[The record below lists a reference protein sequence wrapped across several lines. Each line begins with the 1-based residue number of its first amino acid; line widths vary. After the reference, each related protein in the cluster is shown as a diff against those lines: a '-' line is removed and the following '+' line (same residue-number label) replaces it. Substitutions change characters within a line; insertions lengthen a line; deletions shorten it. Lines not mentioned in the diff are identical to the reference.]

1 MLINLKLRSLKPAE
15 KAYKLADR
23 DGMYVTVSPAGRVTF
38 RFYYRFNG
46 RRETLT
52 LGKYGS
58 DGISLAE
65 ARGRVVEARRL
76 IESGISPAAEK
87 QRDKAR
93 ICDARYFETWANDWI
108 TRYKMAE
115 TTRAMRR
122 SVLKRDVL
130 PAFGRR
136 KLWEVTEEDIRALC
150 NRILNR
156 GAPATAVHA
165 REVIMSVFDW
175 AILHGE
181 KRIKNPARQVRPC

>member
-76 IESGISPAAEK
+76 IESGVSPAAEK

-93 ICDARYFETWANDWI
+93 IRDARSFETWANDWI

-130 PAFGRR
+130 PALCRR
-136 KLWEVTEEDIRALC
+136 VLTQQ
-150 NRILNR
+150 
-156 GAPATAVHA
+156 
-165 REVIMSVFDW
+165 
-175 AILHGE
+175 ILH
-181 KRIKNPARQVRPC
+181 RSRR